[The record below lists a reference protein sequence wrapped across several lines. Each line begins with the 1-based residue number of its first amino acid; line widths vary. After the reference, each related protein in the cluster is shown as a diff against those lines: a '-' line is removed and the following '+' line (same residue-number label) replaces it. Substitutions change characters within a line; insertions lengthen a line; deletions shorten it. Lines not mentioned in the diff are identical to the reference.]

1 MTFNKTISTEL
12 RDILKACTNKQERLK
27 VAEKRGVSIHTLNS
41 VIEGKRNITKNNK
54 PCVIDLLSISIN
66 KAKDM
71 RLSLL
76 EYYQGLMTA

>member
-1 MTFNKTISTEL
+1 MTFDKTISKEL

-41 VIEGKRNITKNNK
+41 VIEGKRNITERNK

-76 EYYQGLMTA
+76 DFYQGLVLK

>member
-1 MTFNKTISTEL
+1 MTFNKKISTEL
-12 RDILKACTNKQERLK
+12 RDILKACTSKQERLR

-41 VIEGKRNITKNNK
+41 VIEGKRKITENNK

>member
-12 RDILKACTNKQERLK
+12 RDILKACTNKQERLR
-27 VAEKRGVSIHTLNS
+27 VAEKTGVSIHTLNS
-41 VIEGKRNITKNNK
+41 VIEGKRKITENNK
-54 PCVIDLLSISIN
+54 PCIIDLLCISIK

-76 EYYQGLMTA
+76 DYYQGLVNA

>member
-1 MTFNKTISTEL
+1 M
-12 RDILKACTNKQERLK
+12 RGILKACTNKQERLK

-41 VIEGKRNITKNNK
+41 VIEGKRNITENNK

-76 EYYQGLMTA
+76 EYYQGLLNA

>member
-1 MTFNKTISTEL
+1 MIFEKTISKEM
-12 RDILKACTNKQERLK
+12 RGILKACTNKQERLK

-41 VIEGKRNITKNNK
+41 VIEGKRNITENNK

-76 EYYQGLMTA
+76 EYYQGLLNA

>member
-1 MTFNKTISTEL
+1 MKYTKTISQEL
-12 RDILKACTNKQERLK
+12 KDILKSCTSVEQRKS
-27 VAEKRGVSIHTLNS
+27 VASKHQISIHTLNS
-41 VIEGKRNITKNNK
+41 VIEGKRKITENNK

>member
-12 RDILKACTNKQERLK
+12 RDILKACTSKKERLK

-41 VIEGKRNITKNNK
+41 VIEGKRNITENNK

-66 KAKDM
+66 KSKDM

-76 EYYQGLMTA
+76 EYYQGLMTS